1 MHFHTSNIHLP
12 TRKNQTLCKSTEDII
27 KGKDS
32 MSYFRILKHDGIILV
47 TFSRDL
53 IKSYDPLIHGV
64 RFR

>member
-1 MHFHTSNIHLP
+1 MHSLKRTKKKQTS
-12 TRKNQTLCKSTEDII
+12 CKSIEDII

-32 MSYFRILKHDGIILV
+32 TSYFRILKHDSIILV

-53 IKSYDPLIHGV
+53 IKSYDPLMHGV